1 MTMRPAQLT
10 LRRSRDRLLED
21 GELTGG
27 TGAPVKSTVRASWE
41 RCRDLRVDGGSPTPG
56 FHAAGGESLLA
67 RVAGPILDQL
77 GRELVGEPVVIILT
91 DATGTVLA
99 RRGGNRRLHD
109 QLDKVFLAPGFVYS
123 ESQMGTNGIGT
134 ALESGRTTL
143 IEGGEHFA
151 DSLSSFACAGAPI
164 KHPMTGQLL
173 GILDITSMV
182 ETSNALL
189 AAFAKLSARRISQAM
204 LDNAS
209 VLERALLEDYYLV
222 SQHSG
227 RPVIALGDRVTMIN
241 DPARRSFTS
250 ADQVALLDHLRE
262 AVETKFEHTAI
273 ADLPSGLTTRLNY
286 RPSFSGDQFAGL
298 VVQIQ
303 SLGAA
308 STARPRREQ
317 SIRVALPKAPGGSD
331 IWQRAASALRHAATQ
346 REWTAAVGEPGVGKS
361 SLVRAVSEHI
371 APDQNLRVVSWY
383 PHRPGGL
390 VDDLA
395 EAIDTARTILIPH
408 IDRLPADV
416 LGEVSGLLTE
426 LHDADRHDRPWVT
439 VTIDQ
444 TGTSE
449 GGLPGEILPL
459 FPRSV
464 PVPSLRLHL
473 DDLPEIIGAIL
484 DSLSCPSLE
493 FSPDAMRQL
502 ARLPW
507 PGNIT
512 QLRSVVMQVARDRR
526 RGIVTAAGL
535 PSECHSVTNRRLSTI
550 EALERDAI
558 VDALATH
565 GSKMAAA
572 ESLGMSRATI
582 YRKIRVYSITDQR

>member
-1 MTMRPAQLT
+1 MTMRDGLVT
-10 LRRSRDRLLED
+10 LRRSRDRLLVD
-21 GELTGG
+21 GELVE
-27 TGAPVKSTVRASWE
+27 GARAAVKSTVRASWE
-41 RCRDLRVDGGSPTPG
+41 RCRDLQVDAESPTPG
-56 FHAAGGESLLA
+56 FHAGAGESVLA

-77 GRELVGEPVVIILT
+77 GHELVGEPVVIILT
-91 DATGTVLA
+91 DATGVVLA
-99 RRGGNRRLHD
+99 RRGGDRPLHH

-151 DSLSSFACAGAPI
+151 DSLSRFACAGAPI

-173 GILDITSMV
+173 GVLDITSMV
-182 ETSNALL
+182 ETNNALL
-189 AAFAKLSARRISQAM
+189 TAFAKLSARRISQAM

-209 VLERALLEDYYLV
+209 VLERALLEDYYLA

-250 ADQVALLDHLRE
+250 ADQIALLDHLRQ
-262 AVETKFEHTAI
+262 AAQAKVEHTAI

-286 RPSFSGDQFAGL
+286 RPSFAGDQFAGL

-303 SLGAA
+303 SLGTP
-308 STARPRREQ
+308 STTRARREP
-317 SIRVALPKAPGGSD
+317 SIRIALPKAPGNSD
-331 IWQRAASALRHAATQ
+331 TWQRAASALRHAATQ
-346 REWTAAVGEPGVGKS
+346 REWTAAVGEPGTGKS
-361 SLVRAVSEHI
+361 SLIRAVIEHI
-371 APDQNLRVVSWY
+371 APDQNLRVVSLT
-383 PHRPGGL
+383 PDRLGSF
-390 VDDLA
+390 VDELA
-395 EAIDTARTILIPH
+395 DALDNARAVLIPR
-408 IDRLPADV
+408 IDQLPADV
-416 LGEVSGLLTE
+416 LSEVSGLLTE
-426 LHDADRHDRPWVT
+426 LHGEDRYDKPWVT

-444 TGTSE
+444 GGTSN
-449 GGLPGEILPL
+449 GGLPAPIMPL

-473 DDLPEIIGAIL
+473 DDLPEIVAGIL
-484 DSLSCPSLE
+484 DSLGCSSLE
-493 FSPDAMRQL
+493 FSPDAMHQL

-512 QLRSVVMQVARDRR
+512 QLKRIVMQVARDQR
-526 RGIVTAAGL
+526 RGVVTAAGL

-558 VDALATH
+558 VDALAAH
-565 GSKMAAA
+565 GSKIAAA

-582 YRKIRVYSITDQR
+582 YRKIRVYGITTQH